1 MRFNIRTSNYSRA
14 GKAAADEVVN
24 IHAAARRNSPD
35 YGKMVQLVA
44 DIRSAVK
51 RAGISAAADVSVAGI
66 NAAAKVE
73 GNKIV
78 GKAKRGLKKEQ
89 RKAGALG
96 LAGKFFSNAGAL
108 AGEKRDKREVGGEDE
123 FFKTEMARIEQRT
136 KDLQT
141 KLEQSQSGATNTS
154 TESTPSST
162 DSGTGSKISTN
173 TTGTVN
179 PSGYSKQWK
188 ALQTVIRSVEGTSGD
203 KGYTTRFGGHQFEG
217 FDVHPNIGEKTPWGT
232 TSEAAGAFQFMKP
245 TWDEAKA
252 ALNLPDFSPA
262 SQQKAG
268 RFLTERRGVNPDADL
283 SDYNTFVSSIS
294 KLSPEWAGL
303 PNTANGRSGYHGQA
317 NADMKELHELY
328 LSTLQSL

>member
-1 MRFNIRTSNYSRA
+1 MRFNIRKSNYSRA

-35 YGKMVQLVA
+35 YGKMVQQA
-44 DIRSAVK
+44 ANIRSAVK

-123 FFKTEMARIEQRT
+123 YFKTEMARIEERN

-141 KLEQSQSGATNTS
+141 KLEQSQSGTATSKTDTS
-154 TESTPSST
+154 QEGSST
-162 DSGTGSKISTN
+162 SSKPGSSTSVDLNGTYSGGKISTEDATAIRATAQRLGVDPYTLGGLFEMESSHRPN
-173 TTGTVN
+173 VWGGAGGKYRGLIQFGPGARSEVGLPDRDMTISEQLPYVEAYFNQRGFKKGMGATELYRTVLVGNPNQSGTD
-179 PSGYSKQWK
+179 S
-188 ALQTVIRSVEGTSGD
+188 
-203 KGYTTRFGGHQFEG
+203 
-217 FDVHPNIGEKTPWGT
+217 WGT
-232 TSEAAGAFQFMKP
+232 NSDEAASRM
-245 TWDEAKA
+245 
-252 ALNLPDFSPA
+252 LPGGD
-262 SQQKAG
+262 
-268 RFLTERRGVNPDADL
+268 LYERA
-283 SDYNTFVSSIS
+283 
-294 KLSPEWAGL
+294 
-303 PNTANGRSGYHGQA
+303 
-317 NADMKELHELY
+317 KELY
-328 LSTLQSL
+328 GTWTPSN